1 MDNDTYLAI
10 GRMLDRLPPGDP
22 SRSGLDFLANALF
35 TRFEQAGRMDDLE
48 VSISLYRGALSLRP
62 PGHPLRPLSLNELAH
77 AVWTRFEQAGR
88 MKDLEESIVL
98 RRDALELCPHGHTHR
113 SSSLNNLAVAVRTRF
128 EQTGRMEDLE
138 EAIVLHRNALELRPP
153 GHPDRS
159 SSFNNLAVAVSTR
172 FEQTGRMEDLEEAIV
187 LHRDALELRPPGH
200 TLRSGSLSN
209 LAGAVSTRF
218 EQTGRM
224 EDLEEAIVLH
234 RDALE
239 LHRPGH
245 THRSSSLNNLAV
257 AVLTR
262 FEQTGRMEDL
272 EEAIVLHRNA
282 LELRPPGHPDRS
294 SSFNNL
300 AVAVSTRFEQTGR
313 MEDLEEAIVL
323 HRDALELCP
332 PGHTLRSGSL
342 SNLAGA
348 VSTRFEQTG
357 RMEDLEEAIVLH
369 RDALELRPPGH
380 TLRSGSLSNLAG
392 AVSTRFEQTGRM
404 EDLEEAIVLHR
415 DALELRPPGHT
426 DRSSSFNN
434 LAGAMSTRFEQTG
447 RMEDLE
453 EAIVLH
459 RDALELCPPGHT
471 LRSGSLSNLAGAVST
486 RFEQT
491 GRMEDLEEAIVLHRD
506 ALELRPPGHP
516 DRSSSFNNLANAVQT
531 RFKQTSRMEDLE
543 EAIVLHRDAL
553 ELHPPGHSHR
563 SASINNLANAVQTRF
578 KQTSRMEDLE
588 EAIVLHRD
596 ALELRPPGHPD
607 RSSSL
612 NNLAGAVR
620 TRFEKSG
627 RMEDLEESLRIYE
640 EGAEHVFSN
649 TLTRLEVAVRW
660 AVLARSQ
667 RHVPTLKAYRVALS
681 LLEKF
686 LVITPTVQMQ
696 HKILL
701 GKNGYPTLASDAASY
716 AIEIGEVAQAV
727 EMLEQGRALIWS
739 QLRGFR
745 TPIEQL
751 REVNK
756 GLADK
761 FLTTSRELES
771 LATSSESKPTTLDA
785 RHSATG
791 ASQKLVDEMYSRK
804 RRLASRLEDVVS
816 EIRAT
821 SGFEDFLR
829 ARRFSVLQEAAV
841 EGPVI
846 IISHSKYRSDA
857 LIVLH
862 DRPPVS
868 IELDSNFSLDS
879 IDLFGDLKLAL
890 QKVQTEPNVC
900 DAGIRDVLESLWNR
914 VVSRVVEKLD
924 ELGIEKQTRIWW
936 CPTSYLSALPFHA
949 AGPIRVVDGIRQY
962 LSDDYVSSY
971 TPTLT
976 ALVNAR
982 ESKPEIRRHD
992 NERPRLLVVALPDK
1006 SLPSVE
1012 EEYRAIQENRDF
1024 VRCLVG
1030 EQATRE
1036 AVIDKFRDHD
1046 WVHFACHGHLNH
1058 EQPFLHAFQL
1068 FGEDRLTLLDI
1079 IQSNLPNAEFAF
1091 LSACH
1096 SAGQGLDGAFGEV
1109 LHLSAAMQFS
1119 GFRSVI
1125 GTMWAMAD
1133 IDGPFVTKRFY
1144 RHMFAKEDSP
1154 ELGYKRSARALRET
1168 IQRLRKRQGIT
1179 VERWV
1184 NLIHIGA

>member
-1 MDNDTYLAI
+1 
-10 GRMLDRLPPGDP
+10 
-22 SRSGLDFLANALF
+22 
-35 TRFEQAGRMDDLE
+35 MDDLQ
-48 VSISLYRGALSLRP
+48 VSISL
-62 PGHPLRPLSLNELAH
+62 
-77 AVWTRFEQAGR
+77 F
-88 MKDLEESIVL
+88 
-98 RRDALELCPHGHTHR
+98 RDALEIH
-113 SSSLNNLAVAVRTRF
+113 S
-128 EQTGRMEDLE
+128 
-138 EAIVLHRNALELRPP
+138 P
-153 GHPDRS
+153 GHPDHS
-159 SSFNNLAVAVSTR
+159 SSMNNLAVAVSTR

-187 LHRDALELRPPGH
+187 LHRDALELHPPGH
-200 TLRSGSLSN
+200 TLRSGSLNN
-209 LAGAVSTRF
+209 LANAVQTRF
-218 EQTGRM
+218 KHTGRM

-257 AVLTR
+257 AVR
-262 FEQTGRMEDL
+262 
-272 EEAIVLHRNA
+272 
-282 LELRPPGHPDRS
+282 
-294 SSFNNL
+294 
-300 AVAVSTRFEQTGR
+300 TRFEQTGR

-323 HRDALELCP
+323 HRDALELHP
-332 PGHTLRSGSL
+332 PGHPRRSTSFN
-342 SNLAGA
+342 NLANA
-348 VSTRFEQTG
+348 VQTRFERTG

-380 TLRSGSLSNLAG
+380 TLRSSSFNNLAN
-392 AVSTRFEQTGRM
+392 AVQTRFERTGRM

-415 DALELRPPGHT
+415 DALELHPPGHT

-434 LAGAMSTRFEQTG
+434 LANAVQTRFE
-447 RMEDLE
+447 R
-453 EAIVLH
+453 
-459 RDALELCPPGHT
+459 
-471 LRSGSLSNLAGAVST
+471 
-486 RFEQT
+486 T

-531 RFKQTSRMEDLE
+531 RFERTGRMEDLEEAIVLHRDALELRPPGHTLRSSSFNNLANAVQTRFKHTGRMEDLEEAIVLHRDALELRPPGHTLRSSSFNNLANAVQTRFERTGRMEDLEEAIVLHRDALELHPPGHTDRSSSFNNLANAVQTRFERTGRMEDLE

-620 TRFEKSG
+620 TRFKHTG

-791 ASQKLVDEMYSRK
+791 ASQKLVDEMYARK
-804 RRLASRLEDVVS
+804 RRLASQLEDIIT

-829 ARRFSVLQEAAV
+829 ARRFSVLREAAV

-846 IISHSKYRSDA
+846 IVSHSEYRSDA
-857 LIVLH
+857 LIILH

-868 IELDSNFSLDS
+868 IELDTDFDHDGPSLVVE
-879 IDLFGDLKLAL
+879 LKTAL
-890 QKVQTEPNVC
+890 QKAQTEPKAC
-900 DAGIRDVLESLWNR
+900 DAGIEGVLESLWNR
-914 VVSRVVEKLD
+914 VVSRVVDKLD
-924 ELGIEKQTRIWW
+924 VLGIKKQTRIWW

-949 AGPIRVVDGIRQY
+949 AGPIPVVDRRRKY
-962 LSDDYVSSY
+962 LLDDYISSY

-976 ALVNAR
+976 ALINAR
-982 ESKPEIRRHD
+982 SEPEIRRH
-992 NERPRLLVVALPDK
+992 EIKRPQLLVVALPDETIPK
-1006 SLPSVE
+1006 VE
-1012 EEYRAIQENRDF
+1012 KEYRAIQESRDF
-1024 VRCLVG
+1024 VKCLVR
-1030 EQATRE
+1030 ERATRK
-1036 AVIDKFRDHD
+1036 AVFDKFRDHD
-1046 WVHFACHGHLNH
+1046 WVHFACHGHLNR
-1058 EQPFLHAFQL
+1058 EEPFKHAFQL
-1068 FGEDRLTLLDI
+1068 YGEDRLTLLDI
-1079 IQSNLPNAEFAF
+1079 IQSNLPNAELAF

-1096 SAGQGLDGAFGEV
+1096 SAGQVIDGAFGEV
-1109 LHLSAAMQFS
+1109 LHLAAAMQFS

-1133 IDGPFVTKRFY
+1133 DDGPFVAKEFYKR
-1144 RHMFAKEDSP
+1144 MFAEEDSP
-1154 ELGYKRSARALRET
+1154 ELGFKRSARALRET
-1168 IQRLRKRQGIT
+1168 VQCLRKRRGMT